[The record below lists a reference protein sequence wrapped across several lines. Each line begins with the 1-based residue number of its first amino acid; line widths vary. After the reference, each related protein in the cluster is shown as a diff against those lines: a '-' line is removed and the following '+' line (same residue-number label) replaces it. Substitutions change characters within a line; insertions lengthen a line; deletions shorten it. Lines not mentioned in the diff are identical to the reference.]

1 MKVLVI
7 SHSAVVG
14 VYRRKFNALAKLGC
28 EVHLALPER
37 WPEGGRWVD
46 APASGWEEGVQI
58 HRLSGWGL
66 GRVGG
71 FWLRG
76 LPELARQVDPELI
89 HVEEEPYSLVCGQ
102 AMRLALRLG
111 RPLVFFTWENIF
123 RGYKWPLSWVDRWV
137 LSRAA
142 WAIVGNQAAREVLAR
157 RGFHGRSLV
166 LPQYGV
172 DPDDFKPRVRQ
183 PGLKRGFTIGY
194 FGRLL
199 EEKGL
204 GTLLTAVHSLP
215 FDWRLQITGSGPF
228 EPLLRA
234 RVEQLGLGPRVTFTP
249 AIPNDRIPEA
259 LGRLDVLVLPSETRP
274 FWKEQFG
281 RVLIEAMACEI
292 PVIGSD
298 SGEIPFV
305 IGEAGMIFP
314 EGRWDILAGQLQKVQ
329 SQPELAAFFGRK
341 GRERV
346 LAQFTTD
353 RVARETYKWYRRLRD
368 QEAA

>member
-1 MKVLVI
+1 LKVLVI

-14 VYRRKFNALAKLGC
+14 VYRQKFHALARLGC
-28 EVHLALPER
+28 EVHLALPVG
-37 WPEGGRWVD
+37 WPEGGRWVQ
-46 APASGWEEGVQI
+46 APVAGWEEGVQI
-58 HRLSGWGL
+58 HCLPGWGL

-71 FWLRG
+71 FWLQG
-76 LPELARQVDPELI
+76 LPELVSQVDPELI

-102 AMRLALRLG
+102 ALRLALRRK

-123 RGYKWPLSWVDRWV
+123 RGYKWPLAWVDRWV
-137 LSRAA
+137 LSRAR
-142 WAIVGNQAAREVLAR
+142 WAIAGNQAARQVLAR
-157 RGFHGRSLV
+157 RGFHGDCLV

-172 DPDDFKPRVRQ
+172 DPEVFKPRPRGT
-183 PGLKRGFTIGY
+183 GLKRSFTIGY

-204 GTLLTAVHSLP
+204 ATLLTAVHSLP
-215 FDWRLQITGSGPF
+215 FEWHLEITGSGPY
-228 EPLLRA
+228 EPLLRGQ
-234 RVEQLGLGPRVTFTP
+234 VEQLGLEPRVTLTP

-259 LGRLDVLVLPSETRP
+259 LGQLDVLVLPSETRP

-281 RVLIEAMACEI
+281 RVLVEAMACEV

-314 EGRWDILAGQLQKVQ
+314 EGRWDILASQLQKIHA
-329 SQPELAAFFGRK
+329 QPELAAFFGRK

-353 RVARETYKWYRRLRD
+353 RLARETYKWYRHLRD
-368 QEAA
+368 QEGA

>member
-14 VYRRKFNALAKLGC
+14 LYRQKFHALARLGC
-28 EVHLALPER
+28 ELHLALPAA
-37 WPEGGRWVD
+37 WPEGGRWVE
-46 APASGWEEGVQI
+46 APADGWEEGIQI
-58 HRLSGWGL
+58 HRLPGWGL

-76 LPELARQVDPELI
+76 LAELVRRVDPELI

-102 AMRLALRLG
+102 ALRLALRFR

-137 LSRAA
+137 LNRAT
-142 WAIVGNQAAREVLAR
+142 WAIAGNQAAREVLAR
-157 RGFHGRSLV
+157 RGFHGDCLV

-172 DPDDFKPRVRQ
+172 DPEVFKPQ
-183 PGLKRGFTIGY
+183 PRESGLTRGFAIGY

-204 GTLLTAVHSLP
+204 ATLLTAVRSLP
-215 FDWRLQITGSGPF
+215 CEWRLQITGSGPY

-234 RVEQLGLGPRVTFTP
+234 QVEQWGLAPRVTLTP
-249 AIPNDRIPEA
+249 AIPNERMPAA
-259 LGRLDVLVLPSETRP
+259 LGQLDVLVLPSETRP

-281 RVLIEAMACEI
+281 RVLVEAMACEV

-314 EGRWDILAGQLQKVQ
+314 EGRWDILADQLQKIH
-329 SQPELAAFFGRK
+329 SQPALAAFYRGK

-353 RVARETYKWYRRLRD
+353 RLARETYKWYRRLRD
-368 QEAA
+368 EEGA

>member
-14 VYRRKFNALAKLGC
+14 LYRRKFHALAKLGC
-28 EVHLALPER
+28 ELHLVLPEA
-37 WPEGGRWVD
+37 WPEGGRWVE
-46 APASGWEEGVQI
+46 APAPGWEEGIQI
-58 HRLSGWGL
+58 HRLPGWGL

-71 FWLRG
+71 FWLKG
-76 LPELARQVDPELI
+76 LPELVRQVEPELI

-102 AMRLALRLG
+102 ALRLARRHR

-137 LSRAA
+137 VSRAR
-142 WAIVGNQAAREVLAR
+142 WAIAGNQAAREVLAR
-157 RGFHGRSLV
+157 RGFHGECLV

-172 DPDDFKPRVRQ
+172 DPEVFRPQARE
-183 PGLKRGFTIGY
+183 PGLKRTFTIGY

-204 GTLLTAVHSLP
+204 DTLLAAVRSLP
-215 FDWRLQITGSGPF
+215 CDWRLQITGSGPHA
-228 EPLLRA
+228 PLLRA
-234 RVEQLGLGPRVTFTP
+234 RVEQLGLEPRVEFIP
-249 AIPNDRIPEA
+249 AIPNDHMPEA

-281 RVLIEAMACEI
+281 RVLVEAMACEV

-314 EGRWDILAGQLQKVQ
+314 EGRWEMLAGQLQKIQ
-329 SQPELAAFFGRK
+329 SQPSLAAFYSRK

-346 LAQFTTD
+346 LAHFTTD
-353 RVARETYKWYRRLRD
+353 RLARETYKWYRRLRD